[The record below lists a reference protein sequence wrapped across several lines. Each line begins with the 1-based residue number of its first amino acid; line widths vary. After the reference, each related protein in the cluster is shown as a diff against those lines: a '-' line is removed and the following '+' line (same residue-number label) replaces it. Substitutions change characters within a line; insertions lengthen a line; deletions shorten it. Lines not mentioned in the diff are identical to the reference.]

1 MLEFILYKLR
11 PDLAGIGKA
20 GANVLLNLLA
30 LFQAVR
36 TVQAY

>member
-20 GANVLLNLLA
+20 GANVLLNLA